1 MEFTVALL
9 REAASRAVNCTPATS
24 GVDVPDVLRSF
35 TAIPK
40 SYRVGQE
47 RGEGA
52 SLIET
57 PDPSFTNY
65 IFTEQ

>member
-9 REAASRAVNCTPATS
+9 REAASQAVNCTPAPS

-35 TAIPK
+35 TSIPK
-40 SYRVGQE
+40 SYRVGQA

-52 SLIET
+52 FSHRDTRPRFYELYDSI
-57 PDPSFTNY
+57 
-65 IFTEQ
+65 